1 MRDWLRLLRH
11 VTRLTLDID
20 RRTSA
25 LLVLL
30 TIGQAGVI
38 AALGLSQAWLVDSST
53 AHRTGAVAGA
63 VALGAAAYGI
73 SAAAG
78 RIQGNLW
85 TYLTGRVRP
94 RLNEETQRTIS
105 GIPTIT
111 HLEHGPHI
119 DRWDSIFKSSEA
131 MSALPWS
138 TLDSLAAVVSLVV
151 TVGLLVWVTPVLAL
165 LILLAVPLFLAN
177 RHSDRLLR
185 RARDENIQ
193 RLRQERRLHEL
204 CLEPEPAKEVM
215 LAGIGATLNERAT
228 ALWAS
233 AAAHETKARL
243 RAAAVQGGA
252 WLLYAA
258 AVAAALV
265 VVAELIGAGDASVG
279 AAVLVVSLATQLQA
293 QLRAVL
299 TSLSRVAE
307 AGQVVGH
314 YWWLRRYAE
323 DMARPGV
330 PAPDRLVTG
339 VGLHDVHFRYPGTEQ
354 DVLRGVNLHLPAGST
369 VAVVGANGAG
379 KSTLVKLLT
388 GVYEPTAGHLSVDGR
403 PLLTLDRDGWRL
415 RLSGVY
421 QDFARLRLLTRETVG
436 VGSIRHVRDRP
447 AVAAAV
453 DRAGAADLLTRLP
466 QGLDTQLGAAFG
478 GVEPSL
484 GQWQRLALARSLM
497 REVTG
502 GRPPLC
508 VVLDEPTAALDPLA
522 EHEMFRHFV
531 AQVRA
536 ATRQGAVTVLVSH
549 RFTTVRMADLIVV
562 LADGRIAEQGTHAEL
577 MAAGGGY
584 AELYALQ
591 ERAYR

>member
-11 VTRLTLDID
+11 VTRLTITID

-30 TIGQAGVI
+30 SVGQAGVI

-53 AHRTGAVAGA
+53 ADRTGAVAGA
-63 VALGAAAYGI
+63 VALGAVAYGI
-73 SAAAG
+73 STAAA

-105 GIPTIT
+105 SIPTIT

-119 DRWDSIFKSSEA
+119 DRWDRIFKSSEA

-138 TLDSLAAVVSLVV
+138 TLDAVAAVVSLAV

-165 LILLAVPLFLAN
+165 LALLAVPLFLAN

-185 RARDENIQ
+185 RARDENTQ
-193 RLRQERRLHEL
+193 LLRRERRLHEL

-215 LAGIGATLNERAT
+215 LAGIGATLDERAT
-228 ALWAS
+228 GLWAA
-233 AAAHETKARL
+233 AAAHETRARL
-243 RAAAVQGGA
+243 RAAAAQGGA

-258 AVAAALV
+258 AVAAALI
-265 VVAELIGAGDASVG
+265 VVAELIGAGDATVG
-279 AAVLVVSLATQLQA
+279 TAVLVVSLATQLQT

-299 TSLSRVAE
+299 TNLSQVAE

-314 YWWLRRYAE
+314 YWWLRRYADE
-323 DMARPGV
+323 MARPGA

-339 VGLHDVHFRYPGTEQ
+339 VTLHDVHFRYPAGEQ
-354 DVLRGVNLHLPAGST
+354 DVLKGVSLHLPAGST

-379 KSTLVKLLT
+379 KSTLIKLLT
-388 GVYEPTAGHLSVDGR
+388 GVYEPTAGQISVDGE
-403 PLLTLDRDGWRL
+403 PLAILDRDGWRS

-421 QDFARLRLLTRETVG
+421 QDFARLRLLVRETVG
-436 VGSIRHVRDRP
+436 VGSVRHIRDRP
-447 AVAAAV
+447 AVVEAV
-453 DRAGAADLLTRLP
+453 DRAGARLP
-466 QGLDTQLGAAFG
+466 FGLDTQLGAAFG
-478 GVEPSL
+478 GIEPSL

-502 GRPPLC
+502 ERPPLC

-522 EHEMFRHFV
+522 EHEMFQHFV
-531 AQVRA
+531 TQVQA
-536 ATRQGAVTVLVSH
+536 ARREGAVTVLVSH

-562 LADGRIAEQGTHAEL
+562 LADGRVTEQGTHAEL
-577 MAAGGGY
+577 MAAGGSY

>member
-11 VTRLTLDID
+11 VTRLALGAD
-20 RRTSA
+20 RRSATLLA
-25 LLVLL
+25 LLMV
-30 TIGQAGVI
+30 GQAGVI
-38 AALGLSQAWLVDSST
+38 AALGLSQAWLVDSS
-53 AHRTGAVAGA
+53 AAGQKAAVAGA
-63 VALGAAAYGI
+63 VALGAVAFGI
-73 SAAAG
+73 SNAAG
-78 RIQGNLW
+78 RVQGNLW
-85 TYLTGRVRP
+85 TYLVGRTRA
-94 RLNEETQRTIS
+94 RLNEETQRAVS
-105 GIPTIT
+105 SIPTIT
-111 HLEHGPHI
+111 HLEHGPSI
-119 DRWDSIFKSSEA
+119 DRWDRLFKSSQGLA
-131 MSALPWS
+131 GLPWS
-138 TLDSLAAVVSLVV
+138 TLAAVAAVVSLAV
-151 TVGLLVWVTPVLAL
+151 TVGLLVSVSPVLAL
-165 LILLAVPLFLAN
+165 LALLGVPLFFAN

-185 RARDENIQ
+185 AARDENTQ

-215 LAGIGATLNERAT
+215 LAGVGATLNERAQG
-228 ALWAS
+228 LWAA
-233 AAAHETKARL
+233 AAAHEAGARL
-243 RAAAVQGGA
+243 RAAAIQGGA

-258 AVAAALV
+258 GVAVALT
-265 VVAELIGAGDASVG
+265 VVADLIGAGRATVG
-279 AAVLVVSLATQLQA
+279 AAVLVVSLATQLQT

-299 TSLSRVAE
+299 VSLSEVAE

-314 YWWLRRYAE
+314 YSWLRRYVE
-323 DMARPGV
+323 ETARPGA
-330 PAPDRLVTG
+330 PAPDRLTHG
-339 VGLHDVHFRYPGTEQ
+339 ITLHDVRFRYPQAEH
-354 DVLRGVNLHLPAGST
+354 DVLKGVSLHLPAGST

-379 KSTLVKLLT
+379 KSTLIKLLT
-388 GVYEPTAGHLSVDGR
+388 GVYEPTSGHLSVDGE
-403 PLLTLDRDGWRL
+403 PLPAIERAGWRA

-436 VGSIRHVRDRP
+436 VGAIRHVRDRP
-447 AVAAAV
+447 AVTAAV
-453 DRAGAADLLTRLP
+453 TRAGAAEVLAQLP
-466 QGLDTQLGAAFG
+466 RGLDAQLGAAFG

-502 GRPPLC
+502 ERPPLC

-522 EHEMFRHFV
+522 EHELFQHFV

-562 LADGRIAEQGTHAEL
+562 LSDGRVTEQGTHAEL

-584 AELYALQ
+584 AELFALQ